1 MRSKRDN
8 QRGARQQ
15 QPQNVV
21 EKRPYLAIQVSG
33 AGLLIPLG
41 EVSEILGYDAVAEL
55 PGAAEQVRG
64 AVHLRGRVVPVVDVA
79 RNLRRPAVALS
90 RRTSVVMLELSDP
103 AKGSFAVGILCD
115 GLASLLE
122 LEARQ
127 IEPPPALQGSAPA
140 TLRGIY
146 ANAGVNL
153 ALLDFALLL
162 KDVALQDSPLIAP
175 NDDPIWAFLPPPL

>member
-1 MRSKRDN
+1 MRSKREN
-8 QRGARQQ
+8 PRGGRPAQA
-15 QPQNVV
+15 
-21 EKRPYLAIQVSG
+21 EKAAEKLPYLSISVAG
-33 AGLLIPLG
+33 AGLLVPLS

-64 AVHLRGRVVPVVDVA
+64 AVHVRGQLIPVVDIA
-79 RNLRRPAVALS
+79 RNLRRPPVALS
-90 RRTSVVMLELSDP
+90 RRTSVVMLELTDP
-103 AKGSFAVGILCD
+103 ARGGFAVGILCD

-122 LEARQ
+122 LEPGQ
-127 IEPPPALQGSAPA
+127 IEAPPSLAGASPAH
-140 TLRGIY
+140 LRGVY

-162 KDVALQDSPLIAP
+162 KDVALQDSPVIAP